1 MRATRAGASLM
12 ELIVVIVLLATIGSA
27 TMGVVIHQ
35 ERFYRAQSD
44 AIDSRA
50 TVRDAATL
58 LQSELRALTPA
69 DGDLYAIAPG
79 AVEYRTTLAQSA
91 ICTISP
97 SRRQITIPP
106 VHLASGAP
114 LT

>member
-1 MRATRAGASLM
+1 MMSSTRRGASLM

-35 ERFYRAQSD
+35 ERFYRAQAD

-50 TVRDAATL
+50 TVRDAASL
-58 LQSELRALTPA
+58 LQSELRALTPL

-79 AVEYRTTLAQSA
+79 AVEFRATLAQSA
-91 ICTISP
+91 ICTIAP
-97 SRRQITIPP
+97 SRRHLTIPP
-106 VHLASGAP
+106 
-114 LT
+114 